1 MNPTRR
7 RVLTGLGAGALGIA
21 AGAQRATA
29 ADFYQG
35 KTLTMIVG
43 FAPGGGVDSIS
54 RLIARH
60 LVRFIPGQPGI
71 VVQNMEGAGGF
82 IAATHL
88 YQRVA
93 PDGLTIST
101 PGRSWFVEGVVKNPG
116 ANFDP
121 AKFGWIGSPGAVN
134 SMIFIRGAAG
144 VKTFAD
150 LKASPRPI
158 AFGSLGATTTT
169 SLLPVMLA
177 NNGYPIKVVTGYGAT
192 ARILLAIEQG
202 EVDAVF
208 TVEESFARRQDLIQK
223 KIVIPIARS
232 LPGEPALPLVRDA
245 LPKSDGPVLN
255 LVLAIDSFGLPVV
268 APPGVPADRLDILR
282 TAFLAMSADKDY
294 QADAMKIDQP
304 IGSPLSGDK
313 LAALIKELEAGATPE
328 TVAAYRRIGAAK

>member
-1 MNPTRR
+1 MSLNRR
-7 RVLTGLGAGALGIA
+7 RLLTGVGAGALVA
-21 AGAQRATA
+21 AASARSANA

-35 KTLTMIVG
+35 KMLTMIVG

-60 LVRFIPGQPGI
+60 IVRFIPGQPGI

-82 IAATHL
+82 IAANHL
-88 YQRVA
+88 NQRVA

-121 AKFGWIGSPGAVN
+121 ARFGWIGSPGAVN
-134 SMIFIRGAAG
+134 SMIFIRAAAG
-144 VKTFAD
+144 IRNFDD

-158 AFGSLGATTTT
+158 TFGSLGATTTT

-223 KIVIPIARS
+223 KIVLPIARS

-245 LPKSDGPVLN
+245 LPERDRPVLG

-268 APPGVPADRLDILR
+268 APPGVPADRLAILR
-282 TAFLAMSADKDY
+282 AAFLAMCADKDY

-304 IGSPLSGDK
+304 VGSPLSGDK
-313 LAALIKELEAGATPE
+313 LAALINDLEVAATPE
-328 TVAAYRRIGAAK
+328 TVAAYKRIGAAK